1 MAITDTHTHLYL
13 KEFDSDREQVINHAI
28 NSNVSR
34 LFLPA
39 IDSSYTKSMLDL
51 RNKFPKNIFIM
62 TGLHPCYIKENY
74 LEEIKHDEEN
84 IKNNCCV
91 AVGEIGIDMYW
102 RKDNYCFKK
111 KFLVYRSD

>member
-39 IDSSYTKSMLDL
+39 IDSVSYTHLTLPPICS
-51 RNKFPKNIFIM
+51 
-62 TGLHPCYIKENY
+62 
-74 LEEIKHDEEN
+74 
-84 IKNNCCV
+84 V
-91 AVGEIGIDMYW
+91 
-102 RKDNYCFKK
+102 
-111 KFLVYRSD
+111 